1 MTKTNEDV
9 EKEQYNGEK
18 KSDGKKEVIDYLLE
32 KYRSMFRRCA
42 RLYEDKAHG
51 PRVLTDFEKNFNAEQ
66 LDMISCVCE
75 FLAKYE
81 TYRLDKNVHSRTIQ
95 RWEFRPSKQAYYKTK
110 AYLKGPIEVARKKVK
125 EKAEAEA
132 AINQD
137 KVKAKKKWG
146 DDDPIVDMQLVLAQ
160 VSVFID
166 RYPQLSPYIKNEP
179 DGLGSELFDVL
190 NRYRRDCDEA
200 HNNYPFGYDLN
211 HPPKKEKS
219 EETRET

>member
-9 EKEQYNGEK
+9 EKKQNNGEK
-18 KSDGKKEVIDYLLE
+18 KSDGEKEVIDYLLKE
-32 KYRSMFRRCA
+32 YRSMFRRCV
-42 RLYEDKAHG
+42 RQYKVKAAG
-51 PRVLTDFEKNFNAEQ
+51 PMKLTDFDKNFMAEQ

-81 TYRLDKNVHSRTIQ
+81 TYRLDKNVHSRTKQ
-95 RWEFRPSKQAYYKTK
+95 RWEFRPSNQAYNKTK
-110 AYLKGPIEVARKKVK
+110 AYLRGPIEVARKKVK
-125 EKAEAEA
+125 AKAEAEA

-146 DDDPIVDMQLVLAQ
+146 EDDPIVDMQLVLAQ

-166 RYPQLSPYIKNEP
+166 RYSQFSPYIKNEKY
-179 DGLGSELFDVL
+179 GVGSELFDVL

-200 HNNYPFGYDLN
+200 HNNYPFRYDLYN
-211 HPPKKEKS
+211 PPTEEKA

>member
-9 EKEQYNGEK
+9 EKEQNNGEK
-18 KSDGKKEVIDYLLE
+18 KSDGEKEVINYLLKE
-32 KYRSMFRRCA
+32 YRSMFRRCV
-42 RLYEDKAHG
+42 RQYKDKAVH
-51 PRVLTDFEKNFNAEQ
+51 TDFDKNFIAEQ

-95 RWEFRPSKQAYYKTK
+95 RWEFRPSKQAYNKTK
-110 AYLKGPIEVARKKVK
+110 ACLKGPIEVARKKVK
-125 EKAEAEA
+125 AKAEAEA

-166 RYPQLSPYIKNEP
+166 RYPQFSPYIKNEP
-179 DGLGSELFDVL
+179 DGLGDELFEVL
-190 NRYRRDCDEA
+190 NCYRRDCDKA
-200 HNNYPFGYDLN
+200 HNNYPFGYDLY
-211 HPPKKEKS
+211 HPPKEERT